1 MIKVLADHAQRSYLD
16 VLSVLKT
23 NVLNVSILTFF
34 LLLANV
40 ITSYLSNLKTPTV
53 LKQRIENV
61 SNARRIDSVH

>member
-1 MIKVLADHAQRSYLD
+1 MIKVLADLAQRSYLD